1 LGKFSND
8 DSSESIE
15 TVSTLYVTDKAVLLK
30 LVKFTTS
37 LQHDTFNYKAL
48 VLFQFLVSLCIC

>member
-1 LGKFSND
+1 MGKFSND

-15 TVSTLYVTDKAVLLK
+15 TVSTLYVTIKAVLLK

-48 VLFQFLVSLCIC
+48 ALFQFLFSLCIC